1 MSRKK
6 NKTRKIRKDEKTL
19 IGFDN
24 IPKTMKTIWAVDQ
37 FGKRKVVDIEKYII
51 RKHIDSMG
59 LATDY
64 NPKSEKYKQASTEI
78 KRRLIHQLKEAPS
91 SRRLYRKKTRK
102 KYSKKNIDKEIDRM
116 PIKKAQKL
124 YFEILE
130 KHKQPKSSKK

>member
-1 MSRKK
+1 MPKRK
-6 NKTRKIRKDEKTL
+6 NKTKKIYKTKD
-19 IGFDN
+19 GFAD
-24 IPKTMKTIWAVDQ
+24 IPKTLKTVWRTDQ
-37 FGKRKVVDIEKYII
+37 FGKRKVLNIGKHTSRIQVDNK
-51 RKHIDSMG
+51 G

-64 NPKSEKYKQASTEI
+64 PKKSEKYKQASTEI

-130 KHKQPKSSKK
+130 KHKQTKSSKK